1 MFKNYFI
8 IGFRSLLKHR
18 FYSIIN
24 VAGLAI
30 GLAASLLLVTWI
42 IHELSY
48 DQFHANKERLYRL
61 SLEYSFGGQSS
72 KTSVS
77 PTALLPALE
86 KNFPEVE
93 NGVRL
98 YNPSSFNPF
107 IVRRDDIVLQE
118 GKFFFADSTFFQV
131 FSFPLLQGD
140 PNKVLTQPNS
150 VVLTQSTAK
159 KYFGAED
166 PVGKTLLVN
175 NDKEYLVTGLMKDLP
190 TNSLIQFDLL
200 GSFSSLAASKQLIW
214 WSANYQTFVLLT
226 AGTDLGVLQS
236 KTQALINKELASELS
251 NPGDYVKYNYTL
263 FTDLYLKSDMQ
274 ESIPVS
280 DMKYVYVFSSIALL
294 ILVIACIN
302 YVNLATAR
310 ATERAK
316 EVGVRKV
323 VGAARRQLFFQFIG
337 ESVIITTLS
346 LITALL
352 IAKVMLPS
360 FNELVGK
367 NFAGRILFSPQAI
380 GILFIA
386 SVGIALF
393 AGAYP
398 AIAITSFKPVQ
409 VLKGNFKS
417 SAKGIWLRKALVV
430 FQFSISVILI
440 IGTLVVTGQL
450 NYMQNKK
457 LGYDRDNVVM
467 LPLDSRTE
475 KVFDQLKTEI
485 LRKNFAK
492 EVSRATESPTSIN
505 GGYSINLDGSSNDQG
520 MIVTAMSVDKEFVPG
535 LGMELAAGR
544 NFTEADFQRLASD
557 TVYSFILNEST
568 VRELMIPIERAIGR
582 RIKMNDRNGEIIG
595 IVKDFHFAPLQK
607 KITPLVLF
615 NDKNDYSYFF
625 VTLKQGNPTVALAE
639 LEAICK
645 SLAPHRPF
653 EYDFLD
659 EKYNTLY
666 SNEQRMGKIVT
677 TFAVLTILIAC
688 LGLLGLVSFS
698 AAQKTKEIGIRKV
711 MGATPVSII
720 FLITRDFAKLIV
732 VAFVF
737 GIPLA
742 YWMMNQWLDDFAY
755 RTDIGI
761 LPLVIAPLLCLIIAF
776 GTSAYQAI
784 QAAMINPA
792 NTLRSE

>member
-1 MFKNYFI
+1 MFKNYLI
-8 IGFRSLLKHR
+8 IGFRSLLKYR

-24 VAGLAI
+24 IAGLAV

-48 DQFHANKERLYRL
+48 DQFHGNKERLYRL
-61 SLEYSFGGQSS
+61 SLEYSFGGQTS

-98 YNPSSFNPF
+98 YNPSSFNPY
-107 IVRRDDIVLQE
+107 IVRHDDVLLQE

-140 PNKVLTQPNS
+140 PNKALTQPNS

-159 KYFGAED
+159 KYFGDED

-175 NDKEYLVTGLMKDLP
+175 NKSEYLVTGLMPDLP

-200 GSFSSLAASKQLIW
+200 GSFSSLPASKQQIW

-226 AGTDLGVLQS
+226 PGTDLAGLQA

-263 FTDLYLKSDMQ
+263 FTDIYLKSDMV
-274 ESIPVS
+274 ESVAVS
-280 DMKYVYVFSSIALL
+280 DMKYIYVFGSIALL
-294 ILVIACIN
+294 ILIIACIN

-323 VGAARRQLFFQFIG
+323 VGAARQQLFFQFIG
-337 ESVIITTLS
+337 ESLIITTLS
-346 LITALL
+346 LIIALL
-352 IAKVMLPS
+352 ISKAMLPS

-367 NFAGRILFSPQAI
+367 NFAGKMLFNPKAI
-380 GILFIA
+380 SILFIA
-386 SVGIALF
+386 SSAIALF

-417 SAKGIWLRKALVV
+417 SSSGIWLRKGLVV

-457 LGYDRDNVVM
+457 LGYDRDNVVV
-467 LPLDSRTE
+467 LPLDNKTE
-475 KVFDQLKTEI
+475 EVFDQLKTEI
-485 LRKNFAK
+485 LRENFAK
-492 EVSRATESPTSIN
+492 EVSRATESPTSIG
-505 GGYSINLDGSSNDQG
+505 GGYSINLDGSANDQG
-520 MIVTAMSVDKEFVPG
+520 MIVTAMSVDKEFIPG
-535 LGMELAAGR
+535 LGIEFATGR
-544 NFTEADFQRLASD
+544 NFTEADFQRQASD

-568 VRELMIPIERAIGR
+568 IRELSIPIDKAIGQ
-582 RIKMNDRNGEIIG
+582 RIKMNDRRGEIIG
-595 IVKDFHFAPLQK
+595 VVKDFHFAPLQK

-625 VTLKQGNPTVALAE
+625 VTLKQGNPTEAISR
-639 LEAICK
+639 LEGICK
-645 SLAPHRPF
+645 SLTPHRPF

-698 AAQKTKEIGIRKV
+698 ATQKTKEIGIRKV

-720 FLITRDFAKLIV
+720 FLITRDFAKLIII
-732 VAFVF
+732 ALVF

-755 RTDIGI
+755 RTDIGV
-761 LPLVIAPLLCLIIAF
+761 LPLIVAPVLCLVIAF

-784 QAAMINPA
+784 RAAMINPA

>member
-1 MFKNYFI
+1 MFKNYLI

-24 VAGLAI
+24 IAGLAV

-48 DQFHANKERLYRL
+48 DQFHGNKGRIYRL
-61 SLEYSFGGQSS
+61 SLEYSFGGQTS

-86 KNFPEVE
+86 KSFPEVE

-98 YNPSSFNPF
+98 YNPSAFNPF
-107 IVRRDDIVLQE
+107 IVRRDDVLQQE

-140 PNKVLTQPNS
+140 PDKALTQPNS

-159 KYFGAED
+159 KYFGDED
-166 PVGKTLLVN
+166 PVGKTLFVN
-175 NDKEYLVTGLMKDLP
+175 NRSEYLVTGLMQDLP

-200 GSFSSLAASKQLIW
+200 GSFSSLPASKEQIW

-226 AGTDLGVLQS
+226 PGTDLAGLEA

-263 FTDLYLKSDMQ
+263 FTDIYLKSDMT
-274 ESIPVS
+274 ESVPVS
-280 DMKYVYVFSSIALL
+280 DMKYIYIFGSIALL
-294 ILVIACIN
+294 ILIIACIN

-337 ESVIITTLS
+337 ESLIITTLS
-346 LITALL
+346 LIIALL
-352 IAKVMLPS
+352 VSKAMLPS

-367 NFAGRILFSPQAI
+367 NFAGEMLFNPKAM

-386 SVGIALF
+386 STAIALF

-417 SAKGIWLRKALVV
+417 SSKGIWLRKGLVV

-450 NYMQNKK
+450 DYMQNKK
-457 LGYDRDNVVM
+457 LGYDRDNVVI
-467 LPLDSRTE
+467 LPLDNKTE
-475 KVFDQLKTEI
+475 EVFDQLKTEI
-485 LRKNFAK
+485 LRENFAK
-492 EVSRATESPTSIN
+492 EVSRATESPTSIG
-505 GGYSINLDGSSNDQG
+505 GGYSINLEGSANDQG
-520 MIVTAMSVDKEFVPG
+520 MIVTAMSVDKEFIPG

-544 NFTEADFQRLASD
+544 NFTEADFQRQATD

-568 VRELMIPIERAIGR
+568 IRELTIPIDKAIGQQ
-582 RIKMNDRNGEIIG
+582 IKMNDRRGEIIG

-607 KITPLVLF
+607 KITPLALF

-625 VTLKQGNPTVALAE
+625 VTLKAGNPKEALSR
-639 LEAICK
+639 LEHICK
-645 SLAPHRPF
+645 TLAPHRPF

-711 MGATPVSII
+711 MGATPASII
-720 FLITRDFAKLIV
+720 LLITRDFAKLIII
-732 VAFVF
+732 AFVF

-755 RTDIGI
+755 RTDIGV
-761 LPLVIAPLLCLIIAF
+761 LPLIVAPVLCLVIAF

-784 QAAMINPA
+784 HAAMINPA